1 MIEQNGINKVM
12 KKLQIK
18 KKSASPEK
26 EEILIMQ
33 LK

>member
-1 MIEQNGINKVM
+1 MVEQNGIKKVM

-26 EEILIMQ
+26 EILIMQ